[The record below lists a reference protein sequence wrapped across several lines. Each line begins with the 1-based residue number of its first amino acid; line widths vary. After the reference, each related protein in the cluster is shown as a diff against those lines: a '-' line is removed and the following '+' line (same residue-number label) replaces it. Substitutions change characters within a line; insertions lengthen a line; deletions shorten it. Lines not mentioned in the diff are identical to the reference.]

1 MAGEDLAPNYIL
13 EVEGHEL
20 RSDVTQFISKVEYE
34 SADGIIDVAKV
45 TAMNPDHIL
54 SSSKVFAPGNEMNI
68 YMGYG
73 PAHVRLVGRVVLMK
87 PEISFPQGGIPLLEI
102 TGYTRDYLMRETR
115 PDPEIK
121 ARESQLKERISAI
134 KGKGSQKRKKHLR
147 NLLKRLK
154 QAVVY
159 TDASVREIVEDR
171 AMGHGF
177 SLDVDDAPWPKGTL
191 TQPARL
197 SDFDLIQGLANQ
209 TGFLF
214 WVDYDFERGWTLHF
228 RDPDGDLSVQDT
240 EYTFRWNQGDK
251 STLNFFEPK
260 MIFQDHFTELR
271 VRGRLHLPSG
281 KIQEVEVPVVEPS
294 ETEADPHYA
303 QAIEELEIDFE
314 SAEAVKLFI
323 GDYSFAIKPKTEFR
337 SRAAMEV
344 WASQWFRRTREQF
357 IVGNGSVMGL
367 ESLRARQ
374 IHSLEGMGIPYDGR
388 YYFSKV
394 RHISDRDSGYHCEI
408 SARKVLQ

>member
-20 RSDVTQFISKVEYE
+20 RSDVTQFITKVEYE
-34 SADGIIDVAKV
+34 SADGIIDVGRV
-45 TAMNPDHIL
+45 TAMNPEHIL

-73 PAHVRLVGRVVLMK
+73 PAQVRLVGRVVLMR
-87 PEISFPQGGIPLLEI
+87 PEISFPADSVPIMEI
-102 TGYTRDYLMRETR
+102 TGYTRDYLMREMR
-115 PDPEIK
+115 PDPEAKRRETALK
-121 ARESQLKERISAI
+121 AAISAAT
-134 KGKGSQKRKKHLR
+134 GKRKKQLQTV
-147 NLLKRLK
+147 LKRLK
-154 QAVVY
+154 QPIAY
-159 TDASVREIVEDR
+159 ADASVREVVEDR

-191 TQPARL
+191 VQPARL
-197 SDFDLIQGLANQ
+197 SDYDLIQGLANL

-214 WVDYDFERGWTLHF
+214 WVDYDFDRGWTLHF
-228 RDPDGDLSVQDT
+228 RDPNSDLGVQDT

-251 STLNFFEPK
+251 TTLNFFEPK

-271 VRGRLHLPSG
+271 VRGRYFENGRPVDT
-281 KIQEVEVPVVEPS
+281 EVSVVEES
-294 ETEADPHYA
+294 ETEADPQYA
-303 QAIEELEIDFE
+303 QAIEELETDFE

-323 GDYSFAIKPKTEFR
+323 GEYSFAIKPKIEFK
-337 SRAAMEV
+337 SRAAMEA
-344 WASQWFRRTREQF
+344 WASQWFRRMREQF
-357 IVGNGSVMGL
+357 IVGNGSLMGL
-367 ESLRARQ
+367 ETLRARQ
-374 IHSLEGMGIPYDGR
+374 VHSLEGMSVPYDGR

-394 RHISDRDSGYHCEI
+394 RHINDRDTGYHCEL